1 LASAFSLSLSPPLR
15 SPETLADLDPG
26 PLLRAELRPYQ
37 KVGLRWLWWLL
48 GLGGCLADDMGLGKT
63 LQVIALLVLLKKE
76 GSAANEPSLLVVPAS
91 LIANWR
97 GELARFAPSLSV
109 FVAHPS
115 EVPPAEL
122 PSLTPEA
129 LSERDVVI
137 TTYGNLQAGRGPVI
151 GFAVRALANGTPGFF
166 ERISRATSGV

>member
-1 LASAFSLSLSPPLR
+1 LR
-15 SPETLADLDPG
+15 SPQTLADLDPG

-48 GLGGCLADDMGLGKT
+48 GPGLGGCLADDMGLGKT
-63 LQVIALLVLLKKE
+63 LQVIALLVLVKKE

-97 GELARFAPSLSV
+97 AELARFAPCLSV

-122 PSLTPEA
+122 ASLTPEA
-129 LSERDVVI
+129 RSL
-137 TTYGNLQAGRGPVI
+137 G
-151 GFAVRALANGTPGFF
+151 
-166 ERISRATSGV
+166 